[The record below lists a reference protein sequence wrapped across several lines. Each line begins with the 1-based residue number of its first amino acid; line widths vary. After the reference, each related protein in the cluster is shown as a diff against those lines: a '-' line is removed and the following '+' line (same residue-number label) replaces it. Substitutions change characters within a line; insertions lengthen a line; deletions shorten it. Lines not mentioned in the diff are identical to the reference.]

1 MNKLKTILTAALL
14 SFASFTWMSSA
25 SAVGI
30 SAFGVGI
37 GESAFMGSGKE
48 TETGS
53 GADTTTATITEEDGA
68 FTDQVTAVF
77 IEISA
82 ADNVSVGLEY
92 WPADLATPENTN
104 VQGAS
109 TNTVKASFENHIQL
123 YGLVG
128 LPFGFYAKAGIARVD
143 ILTEESLATGG
154 AYNDEDTMGYTLGL
168 GYQKDLDNDIFVR
181 AEVSA
186 FQYDDVSAGNTADTT
201 KQVEVTDMY
210 GATATI
216 RFGKSF

>member
-14 SFASFTWMSSA
+14 SFASFAWMSSA

-30 SAFGVGI
+30 SAIGVGI

-68 FTDQVTAVF
+68 FTGHTAVF

-92 WPADLATPENTN
+92 CQLILLHLKTQTFRRLLA
-104 VQGAS
+104 
-109 TNTVKASFENHIQL
+109 VKASFENHIQL

-168 GYQKDLDNDIFVR
+168 GYQADLDNDIFVR